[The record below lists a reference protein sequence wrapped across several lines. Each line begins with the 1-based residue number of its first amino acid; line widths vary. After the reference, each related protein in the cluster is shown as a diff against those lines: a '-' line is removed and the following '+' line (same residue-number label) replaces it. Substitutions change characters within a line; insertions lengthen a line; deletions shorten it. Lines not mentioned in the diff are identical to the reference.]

1 MSDQELREFT
11 RVPTAFPTQL
21 SWAGGQGSGT
31 TRDVSINGVFVV
43 CATPPAA
50 ATTAVEVALD
60 LGGEIRISGRGTV
73 VRVLAGGC
81 AIRFDELDGVES
93 YEHLR
98 RLVLYNSHSPERVQV
113 EIDSHLG
120 LKRIDPKAPPPA

>member
-11 RVPTAFPTQL
+11 RVPTAFPTRL
-21 SWAGGQGSGT
+21 SWAGGEGDGT
-31 TRDVSINGVFVV
+31 TRDVSLNGVFVA
-43 CATPPAA
+43 CANPPAA
-50 ATTAVEVALD
+50 ATAAVEVVLD
-60 LGGEIRISGRGTV
+60 LGGEVRITGRGTV

-98 RLVLYNSHSPERVQV
+98 RLVLYNSARPDRVQD